1 MRIDSIKFAQE
12 FVKRLLSE
20 NEKNFIKIA
29 GDLSRILRRIVSMI
43 LSDGLIN
50 TILFAYNKA
59 KVQNLKRICKNG
71 RIFGVSEKE
80 IKKETYKWVLA
91 TYFLTSSMVEREGK
105 ITQKEIPHLDSIL
118 EKLVSLKQDP
128 SRYYLLQEM
137 VIMDLEA
144 LSKIT
149 GAYGEMVP

>member
-1 MRIDSIKFAQE
+1 MRVGSIKFAQE
-12 FVKRLLSE
+12 FVKRLL
-20 NEKNFIKIA
+20 NEDERSFMEIA

-43 LSDGLIN
+43 LSEGLIN

-59 KVQNLKRICKNG
+59 KVQYLKGICETEK
-71 RIFGVSEKE
+71 IFGVGGKE

-91 TYFLTSSMVEREGK
+91 TYFLASILERRGE
-105 ITQKEIPHLDSIL
+105 IVREEIPRIDLIL
-118 EKLVSLKQDP
+118 EKLVSLKKDP
-128 SRYYLLQEM
+128 PSYYLLQEM

-149 GAYGEMVP
+149 GAYEEMIP